1 MYRVEGLMVTKSA
14 LYMDSIG
21 ITSGQLGK
29 KDAQKGVFFL
39 QPEVGL
45 LYYFFG
51 KCKDVSENVA
61 RSKNSYNYR
70 IVESIELL
78 DEMKNARTVARRRFK
93 TVEANTCSK

>member
-1 MYRVEGLMVTKSA
+1 MLKN
-14 LYMDSIG
+14 
-21 ITSGQLGK
+21 
-29 KDAQKGVFFL
+29 QKGDFFL

-93 TVEANTCSK
+93 TIEANTCSK

>member
-29 KDAQKGVFFL
+29 KDAQKGDFFL

-45 LYYFFG
+45 LYYFFV

-61 RSKNSYNYR
+61 RSKNSYNY
-70 IVESIELL
+70 SIELL

-93 TVEANTCSK
+93 TIEANTCSK